1 MALILCLETATDV
14 CSVGISD
21 NGRLVALQESEQG
34 RDHASQI
41 TLLIGKCAGQAGH
54 HLKDLDAVAV
64 SSGPGSYT
72 SLRIGWSTAKGI
84 AYALGIPMIS
94 VDTLQ
99 ALAWGATSRVKLET
113 AWYCAMIDARR
124 MEVYTGVYEA
134 TGRQISGP
142 EALVLGPETFDY
154 WLKEGKTMVFTGNG
168 AAKFQPL
175 CSKPNAVF
183 IPLEAS
189 AAFFPALAE
198 RAFQHGQFAEVA
210 YSEPV
215 YLKPPNITR
224 AKSLI

>member
-14 CSVGISD
+14 CSVGLSR
-21 NGRLVALQESEQG
+21 NGQLVALQESEKG

-41 TLLIGKCAGQAGH
+41 TLLIGKCADEAGVR
-54 HLKDLDAVAV
+54 LKDLDAVAV

-84 AYALGIPMIS
+84 AYTLGIPLLA

-99 ALAWGATSRVKLET
+99 ALAWGAAFKLQLET
-113 AWYCAMIDARR
+113 AWYCALIDARR
-124 MEVYTGVYEA
+124 MEVYAGVYEA
-134 TGRQISGP
+134 NGNRISGP
-142 EALVLGPETFDY
+142 EALVLDTDSFGY
-154 WLKEGKTMVFTGNG
+154 SLEGGRTVVFTGNG

-198 RAFQHGQFAEVA
+198 QAFQSGTFAELA
-210 YSEPV
+210 YSEPL
-215 YLKPPNITR
+215 YLKPPNITKP
-224 AKSLI
+224 KSLI